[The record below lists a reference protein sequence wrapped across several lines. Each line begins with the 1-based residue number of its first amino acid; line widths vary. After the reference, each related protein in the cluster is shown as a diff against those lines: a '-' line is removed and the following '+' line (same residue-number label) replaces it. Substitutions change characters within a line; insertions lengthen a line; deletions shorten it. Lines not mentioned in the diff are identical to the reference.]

1 MNDLPEGS
9 PPSLDGYST
18 YLHLLADLHRRLRP
32 SRYLEI
38 GVNEG
43 HSLAL
48 AGPTTR
54 LVGVDPEPRVG
65 DLDHPDWTVV
75 STTSDEFFASCDVEE
90 LLGGPVDLAFVDGLH
105 HFEVALADV
114 LAVERYA
121 HPGTVV
127 LVHDVVPIDA
137 RTSTRDRA
145 TVVWSGDV
153 WKAVVALRRHRP
165 DLAVTTLDVAPTGM
179 ALITGFGPDQNG
191 AQNEQ
196 RVSVSHK
203 ISDPWFDA
211 AVATLLPATYDDFVA
226 MGPDAL
232 GIVPCTGQAID
243 ECLAPLFRTCS
254 GRSPRNQLNLPQAG
268 ATGY

>member
-1 MNDLPEGS
+1 MNDPTGVHTPGEGDY
-9 PPSLDGYST
+9 PT
-18 YLHLLADLHRRLRP
+18 YFHLLADLHRRLRP
-32 SRYLEI
+32 ARYLEI

-48 AGPTTR
+48 AGPATR

-65 DLDHPDWTVV
+65 KLDHPNFTVV
-75 STTSDEFFASCDVEE
+75 PTTSEDFFACHDVQS

-114 LAVERYA
+114 LSIERHA

-137 RTSTRDRA
+137 PTSTRERT

-153 WKAVVALRRHRP
+153 WKAVVALRRHRS
-165 DLAVTTLDVAPTGM
+165 DLTITTLNVAPTGM
-179 ALITGFGPDQNG
+179 ALITGFDPYQADDRSK
-191 AQNEQ
+191 E
-196 RVSVSHK
+196 RTDSSSRD
-203 ISDPWFDA
+203 SDPWFEN
-211 AVATLLPATYDDFVA
+211 AVASLLPATYGDLLS

-232 GIVPCTGQAID
+232 GAVPCTGQIVGA
-243 ECLAPLFRTCS
+243 CLARL
-254 GRSPRNQLNLPQAG
+254 PRPDLESRPGTAQS
-268 ATGY
+268 

>member
-1 MNDLPEGS
+1 MNDPTGIDFPSEGEY
-9 PPSLDGYST
+9 PT
-18 YLHLLADLHRRLRP
+18 YFHLLADLHRRLRP
-32 SRYLEI
+32 ARYLEI

-54 LVGVDPEPRVG
+54 LVGVDPDPRVG
-65 DLDHPDWTVV
+65 NLDHPNWSVV
-75 STTSDEFFASCDVEE
+75 STTSENFFACHDVLG

-114 LAVERYA
+114 LAIERYA

-137 RTSTRDRA
+137 PTSTRERA

-153 WKAVVALRRHRP
+153 WKAVVVLRRHRP
-165 DLAVTTLDVAPTGM
+165 NLTVTTLDVAPTGM
-179 ALITGFGPDQNG
+179 ALITGFGPYRADDPSR
-191 AQNEQ
+191 A
-196 RVSVSHK
+196 RVGSSSRN
-203 ISDPWFDA
+203 SDPWFDD
-211 AVATLLPATYDDFVA
+211 AVASLLPATYGDLLA

-232 GIVPCTGQAID
+232 GTVPCTGQIIA
-243 ECLAPLFRTCS
+243 ECLARL
-254 GRSPRNQLNLPQAG
+254 PRPEPESRPGTAQ
-268 ATGY
+268 T

>member
-1 MNDLPEGS
+1 MSDPTGNR
-9 PPSLDGYST
+9 PPKLDDYPS

-32 SRYLEI
+32 ARYLEI

-48 AGPTTR
+48 GGPTTR
-54 LVGVDPEPRVG
+54 LVGVDPEPRIG
-65 DLDHPDWTVV
+65 DLDHPDWEVV
-75 STTSDEFFASCDVEE
+75 SSTSEEFFASHDVSG

-114 LAVERYA
+114 RAVERYA

-137 RTSTRDRA
+137 STSTRERA

-153 WKAVVALRRHRP
+153 WKTIVALRRHRP
-165 DLAVTTLDVAPTGM
+165 DLVITTLDVAPTGM
-179 ALITGFGPDQNG
+179 ALITGFGTHQGDAHDGEQYGAFDQNSN
-191 AQNEQ
+191 A
-196 RVSVSHK
+196 
-203 ISDPWFDA
+203 WFDS
-211 AVATLLPATYDDFVA
+211 AVATLLSATYDDFVA

-232 GIVPCTGQAID
+232 GIAPCTRQTVD
-243 ECLAPLFRTCS
+243 ECLAPLFPICS
-254 GRSPRNQLNLPQAG
+254 GKPPEPDLDRSLSS
-268 ATGY
+268 

>member
-1 MNDLPEGS
+1 VAANQMSAPTGS
-9 PPSLDGYST
+9 HPPKPGDYPT

-32 SRYLEI
+32 ARYLEI

-54 LVGVDPEPRVG
+54 LVGVDPEPRVDG
-65 DLDHPDWTVV
+65 LDHPDWMVV
-75 STTSDEFFASCDVEE
+75 STTSEEFFASYDVKG

-121 HPGTVV
+121 HSGTVV

-137 RTSTRDRA
+137 PTSTRERA

-153 WKAVVALRRHRP
+153 WKTVVALRRHRP
-165 DLAVTTLDVAPTGM
+165 DLVITMLDVAPTGM
-179 ALITGFGPDQNG
+179 ALITGFEPHQDDGFDGQQDG
-191 AQNEQ
+191 AVN
-196 RVSVSHK
+196 RNLN
-203 ISDPWFDA
+203 PWFDTV
-211 AVATLLPATYDDFVA
+211 VATLLPATYDDFVA

-232 GIVPCTGQAID
+232 GVVPCTDQAID
-243 ECLAPLFRTCS
+243 ECLAPLFPACFD
-254 GRSPRNQLNLPQAG
+254 RSPPSRVNP
-268 ATGY
+268 T

>member
-1 MNDLPEGS
+1 MSDPTGNR
-9 PPSLDGYST
+9 PPKLDDYPS

-32 SRYLEI
+32 ARYLEI

-48 AGPTTR
+48 GGPTTR
-54 LVGVDPEPRVG
+54 LVGVDPEPRIG
-65 DLDHPDWTVV
+65 DLDHPDWEVV
-75 STTSDEFFASCDVEE
+75 SSTSEEFFASHDVSG

-137 RTSTRDRA
+137 LTSIRERA

-153 WKAVVALRRHRP
+153 WKAVVVLRQHRP
-165 DLAVTTLDVAPTGM
+165 NLTITTLDVAPTGM
-179 ALITGFGPDQNG
+179 ALITGFGPHQDDDHDGQQDG
-191 AQNEQ
+191 ASSRN
-196 RVSVSHK
+196 SN
-203 ISDPWFDA
+203 PWFDT
-211 AVATLLPATYDDFVA
+211 AVASLLPAGYNDLVA

-232 GIVPCTGQAID
+232 GTVPCTSQIID
-243 ECLAPLFRTCS
+243 ECLAPLF
-254 GRSPRNQLNLPQAG
+254 QI
-268 ATGY
+268 